1 MGGGRVRRRNG
12 RADGGSS
19 CAAGACHSLGCE
31 DREPQATE
39 LTRRIALKHAHT
51 QAAAAF
57 LTWLRVAAGYHTVPQ
72 VAVGGLA
79 GAAAGA
85 AWLALAQWALP
96 AMASDA
102 NRGALQALYG
112 LTVAASVLFVA
123 KFAKRWR
130 KEVAKLAP
138 EAAA

>member
-1 MGGGRVRRRNG
+1 M
-12 RADGGSS
+12 
-19 CAAGACHSLGCE
+19 
-31 DREPQATE
+31 
-39 LTRRIALKHAHT
+39 
-51 QAAAAF
+51 
-57 LTWLRVAAGYHTVPQ
+57 TWLRVAAGYHTVPQ

-85 AWLALAQWALP
+85 AWLALAEQALP

>member
-1 MGGGRVRRRNG
+1 M
-12 RADGGSS
+12 
-19 CAAGACHSLGCE
+19 
-31 DREPQATE
+31 
-39 LTRRIALKHAHT
+39 
-51 QAAAAF
+51 
-57 LTWLRVAAGYHTVPQ
+57 TWLRVAAGYHTVPQ

-85 AWLALAQWALP
+85 AWLALGEQWALP

-102 NRGALQALYG
+102 NRGALKALYG

-130 KEVAKLAP
+130 KEVAKLTP